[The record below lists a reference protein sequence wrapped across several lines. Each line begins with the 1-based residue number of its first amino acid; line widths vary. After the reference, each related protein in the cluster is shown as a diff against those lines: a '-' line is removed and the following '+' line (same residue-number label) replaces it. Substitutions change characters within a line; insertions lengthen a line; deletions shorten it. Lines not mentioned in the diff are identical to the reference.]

1 MTRPSLFLL
10 ALLSACA
17 SSPPEQFYALSSGMS
32 AAAAAPRA
40 ARSVVVGPAALPEMV
55 DRPQLV
61 TVRPPNM
68 VSILDQQ
75 RWAEPLR
82 AGVPRVVAEDLGQL
96 LGWQASTRE
105 EVIGAPDCRVALDI
119 RRFEARPAVAVD
131 IEALWTVACRGET
144 RRSGRTAARAPV
156 AGRELAAVVAAY
168 GVALASVSRDVAG
181 ALSGGERVAGS
192 EQLPR

>member
-1 MTRPSLFLL
+1 MTRLSLVFI
-10 ALLSACA
+10 ALLSGCA
-17 SSPPEQFYALSSGMS
+17 SAPPERFYALSSAVP
-32 AAAAAPRA
+32 AAARNDRSG
-40 ARSVVVGPAALPEMV
+40 RSVVVDPALVPDMV

-96 LGWQASTRE
+96 LGWQVSTRE
-105 EVIGAPDCRVALDI
+105 DVIGSPDCRVALDI
-119 RRFEARPAVAVD
+119 RRFEARPAVAVEV
-131 IEALWTVACRGET
+131 EALWTVACRGED
-144 RRSGRTAARAPV
+144 RRIGRTTARAPV
-156 AGRELAAVVAAY
+156 VGPDLREVVAAY

-181 ALSGGERVAGS
+181 ALGRQ
-192 EQLPR
+192 QLSR